1 MTAQDIIIKPIIT
14 EKSSISMAEGK
25 YTFEVA
31 SSATKTEVKKAVE
44 QLFNVKVVSVNTVS
58 MPGKQKRMGVH
69 TGKTPDWKKAIV
81 KIDTNPSEETYL
93 LKGGKSTTTNKK
105 YNTEIADF
113 NPQV

>member
-1 MTAQDIIIKPIIT
+1 
-14 EKSSISMAEGK
+14 
-25 YTFEVA
+25 
-31 SSATKTEVKKAVE
+31 
-44 QLFNVKVVSVNTVS
+44 

-93 LKGGKSTTTNKK
+93 QKGGKSTTTNKK
-105 YNTEIADF
+105 YNSEIADF